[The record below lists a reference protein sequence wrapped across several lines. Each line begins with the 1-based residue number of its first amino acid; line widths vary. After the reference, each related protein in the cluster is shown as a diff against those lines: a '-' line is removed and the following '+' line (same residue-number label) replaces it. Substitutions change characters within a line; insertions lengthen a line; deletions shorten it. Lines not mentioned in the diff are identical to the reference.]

1 VIDRAAQIGI
11 DPVIAVCLDDNDASI
26 ATLER
31 AGGRLERVEDRG
43 TATVRLYSLATSR
56 RG

>member
-1 VIDRAAQIGI
+1 VIERAAQIGI